1 MQSKRYEAILFD
13 LDGTLVN
20 YDAAQK
26 YSVAKAIEQLGK
38 QNSPDLEQKVLE
50 LVSSDAVQD
59 IEACRP
65 GWMPADSKYIQ
76 DIFTD
81 AGVNF
86 SSGLFLKYYFE
97 AMSQHGEALPGVIDL
112 LISLK
117 KDHTIGL
124 VTNGLGP
131 VQRKRL
137 VKAGLMEYLDLLVV
151 SCEVG
156 YAKPDPAILQLAIR
170 LADSTP
176 ETTLFVG
183 DSIGSDMRAAEAAG
197 VDFVFIQPDGD
208 FSAPGPRV
216 LELRKTADLIDFVK
230 TDIVDHSNPI
240 F

>member
-1 MQSKRYEAILFD
+1 MQDKKYRAVIFD
-13 LDGTLVN
+13 LDGTLVD

-26 YSVAKAIEQLGK
+26 YAAAKAIKQLGK
-38 QNSPDLEQKVLE
+38 PVSPDLEQKVLE

-65 GWMPADSKYIQ
+65 GWMPADSAYMQ
-76 DIFTD
+76 NIFTD
-81 AGVNF
+81 AGVNLP
-86 SSGLFLKYYFE
+86 SELFLNNYFE
-97 AMSQHGEALPGVIDL
+97 AMSQHGKALPGVIDL

-124 VTNGLGP
+124 VSNGLGP

-137 VKAGLMEYLDLLVV
+137 LKAELMEYLDILVI

-156 YAKPDPAILQLAIR
+156 YAKPDPAILQLAMR

-183 DSIGSDMRAAEAAG
+183 DSIGSDMGAAEAAV

-216 LELRKTADLIDFVK
+216 LELRETADLKSFLK
-230 TDIVDHSNPI
+230 YKHS
-240 F
+240 

>member
-1 MQSKRYEAILFD
+1 MKRYKTILFD

-20 YDAAQK
+20 YDDAQK
-26 YSVAKAIEQLGK
+26 YSAVKAAEQLGIAL
-38 QNSPDLEQKVLE
+38 SAELEQKVLD
-50 LVSSDAVQD
+50 LVSGEDVQD

-65 GWMPADSKYIQ
+65 GWMPADSEYMQ
-76 DIFTD
+76 GIFTD
-81 AGVNF
+81 AGVDMP
-86 SSGLFLKYYFE
+86 SGLFLNNYFK
-97 AMSQHGEALPGVIDL
+97 AMSQHGEALPGIIDL

-117 KDHTIGL
+117 TDHTIGI

-137 VKAGLMEYLDLLVV
+137 VKAGLMEFLDLLVI

-156 YAKPDPAILQLAIR
+156 YAKPDPAILQLAMR

-197 VDFVFIQPDGD
+197 IDFVFIQPDGD
-208 FSAPGPRV
+208 FSAKGPRV
-216 LELRKTADLIDFVK
+216 QELKKTAELNSFLKIK
-230 TDIVDHSNPI
+230 K
-240 F
+240 

>member
-1 MQSKRYEAILFD
+1 MQNIKKYKAILFD
-13 LDGTLVN
+13 LDGTLID

-26 YSVAKAIEQLGK
+26 YAVTKAIEQMGK
-38 QNSPDLEQKVLE
+38 PVSPDLEKKALE
-50 LVSSDAVQD
+50 LVSGDAVQD

-65 GWMPADSKYIQ
+65 GWMSADSAYMQ
-76 DIFTD
+76 DIFTEAD
-81 AGVNF
+81 VNLP
-86 SSGLFLKYYFE
+86 SGLFLSNYFE
-97 AMSQHGEALPGVIDL
+97 AMSQHGEPLPGVIDL

-124 VTNGLGP
+124 VSNGLGP

-137 VKAGLMEYLDLLVV
+137 VKAGLMEYLDLLVI

-156 YAKPDPAILQLAIR
+156 YAKPDPAILQLAMR

-183 DSIGSDMRAAEAAG
+183 DSIGSDMVVAKAAG

-208 FSAPGPRV
+208 FSSPGPRV
-216 LELRKTADLIDFVK
+216 LELRKTADLLRNR
-230 TDIVDHSNPI
+230 HS
-240 F
+240 

>member
-1 MQSKRYEAILFD
+1 MKGKKYKAILFD
-13 LDGTLVN
+13 LDGTLIN

-26 YSVAKAIEQLGK
+26 YAVTRAIEQLGK
-38 QNSPDLEQKVLE
+38 SISPDLEPKVLEQNVLE
-50 LVSSDAVQD
+50 LVSCDAVQD

-65 GWMPADSKYIQ
+65 GWMPADSKYMQ

-81 AGVNF
+81 AGVNLP
-86 SSGLFLKYYFE
+86 SGLFLNNYFE
-97 AMSQHGEALPGVIDL
+97 AMSQHGEPPPGVIDL
-112 LISLK
+112 LVSLK
-117 KDHTIGL
+117 KDHTIGI
-124 VTNGLGP
+124 VSNGLGP

-137 VKAGLMEYLDLLVV
+137 VKAELMEYLDLLVV

-156 YAKPDPAILQLAIR
+156 YAKPDPAILQLAMR

-208 FSAPGPRV
+208 FSSPGSRV
-216 LELRKTADLIDFVK
+216 LELRKTADLKSFLRSR
-230 TDIVDHSNPI
+230 HS
-240 F
+240 